1 MARGRITEN
10 QDIHAA
16 LQKLK
21 DQSNA
26 KELELIEL
34 ISSIYESVKDKQER
48 AVEKIAD
55 TATVVNNEVHSHPW
69 RYIGGA
75 ALCGFFAGL
84 FFRR

>member
-55 TATVVNNEVHSHPW
+55 TATVVNNQATGQKYLP
-69 RYIGGA
+69 A
-75 ALCGFFAGL
+75 
-84 FFRR
+84 